1 MLQPIQAKI
10 KHGDR
15 GEGMNTSEWPRAAAL
30 SVDISCILQ
39 KVGSVTEAR
48 ALPRGAV
55 IGDRHG
61 GLTFTD
67 VVAAALEARSGG
79 GWQEFRAADGETWT
93 IIVLNR

>member
-1 MLQPIQAKI
+1 MNSS
-10 KHGDR
+10 
-15 GEGMNTSEWPRAAAL
+15 EGPAAAAL
-30 SVDISCILQ
+30 SVDTSRILQ
-39 KVGSVTEAR
+39 EVGSVTEAR
-48 ALPRGAV
+48 ALPCGTV